1 MNIVVGY
8 VQSNGDLGRQ
18 ARQVRALAV
27 LGCQT
32 VRVEAAEAPDK
43 IFKPVL
49 EAVGGFLGPGDE
61 LLAPDITHLGSN
73 PRAAEAFLTRLEG
86 RGVRLRL
93 LDPAA
98 MEGDVRLAASVGSAI
113 GEACGQAPPPSRV
126 VDAGTVRALSDH
138 GFGPSQIARKL
149 GVSRMTVWR
158 KLAAAG
164 A

>member
-8 VQSNGDLGRQ
+8 VQSSGEAARQ
-18 ARQVRALAV
+18 AAQVRELVA

-32 VRVEAAEAPDK
+32 VRIEGAAAPDRC
-43 IFKPVL
+43 FKPVL
-49 EAVGGFLGPGDE
+49 DAVCDFLGPGDR
-61 LLAPDITHLGSN
+61 LLVPDVTHLGSSPN
-73 PRAAEAFLTRLEG
+73 AALAFQQRLEA
-86 RGVRLRL
+86 RGAELRF
-93 LDPAA
+93 LDPETLAEDVHPRGPVQIMPAA
-98 MEGDVRLAASVGSAI
+98 RPVVGAKN
-113 GEACGQAPPPSRV
+113 
-126 VDAGTVRALSDH
+126 VDAGMVLALSAH